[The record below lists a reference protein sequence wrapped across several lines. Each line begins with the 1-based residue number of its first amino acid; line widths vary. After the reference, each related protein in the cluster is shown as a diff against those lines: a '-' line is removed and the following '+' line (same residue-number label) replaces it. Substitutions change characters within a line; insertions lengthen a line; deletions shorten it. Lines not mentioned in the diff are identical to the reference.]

1 MSDFSCDK
9 LMQWVVTVRES
20 VCVLPVP
27 IFQGLVL
34 QGREAACVY
43 ASVCMQVCVRTCVC
57 VSVHVYR
64 II

>member
-43 ASVCMQVCVRTCVC
+43 ASVCMQVCVCKCVC
-57 VSVHVYR
+57 VHVCV
-64 II
+64 